1 MKNSLIMYIL
11 GIFNILNLNFIKLLL
26 LRKKFGYFFSF
37 RVNDLIYLLILN
49 FFKLSLIEYF
59 VLIFYICW

>member
-37 RVNDLIYLLILN
+37 RVND
-49 FFKLSLIEYF
+49 F
-59 VLIFYICW
+59 IC